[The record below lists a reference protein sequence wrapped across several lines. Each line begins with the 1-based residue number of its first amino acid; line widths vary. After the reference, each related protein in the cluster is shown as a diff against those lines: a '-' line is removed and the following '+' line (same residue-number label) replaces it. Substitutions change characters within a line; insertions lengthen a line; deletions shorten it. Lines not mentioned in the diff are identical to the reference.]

1 MQTLFARR
9 MSNVHK
15 SFIREIMKVI
25 GDPEVISF
33 AGGLPNPDF
42 FPVQAVAR
50 AAQQVLQQSGRD
62 ALQYSTTEGYQ
73 PLREYIASR
82 YRQKWGWEVDPAQI
96 LITNGSQQ
104 GIDLVGKVFLNQG
117 DGVLL
122 ERPGYL
128 GAIQALMMYEP
139 KLVAVDLQDDGIDI
153 EQLRQTLAAHPVKLF
168 YAVPSFQNPSGLT
181 YSAEKRQVVA
191 QTLADYNMVF
201 LEDDPYHELRFM
213 GQEKPPLKHYLQDQG
228 ILLGSFSKII
238 SPGLRL
244 GWVYASPEIME
255 KVVIAKQGADLH
267 SNYLAQRIVHRYLQD
282 NDLEQ
287 HLAQVR
293 AAYRR
298 QRNVMIEAIEELF
311 PAEVQVTRPEG
322 GMFVWVTLPERMSA
336 LDLLEHAA
344 RLKVAFVPGQPFYID
359 GGGHNSMRLNFSSS
373 DEATIE
379 EGIKRMAQAIKKL
392 WVPA

>member
-1 MQTLFARR
+1 MQNLFARR
-9 MSNVHK
+9 MSNVQK

-33 AGGLPNPDF
+33 AGGLPNPNL

-50 AAQQVLQQSGRD
+50 ATQQVLQESGRD
-62 ALQYSTTEGYQ
+62 ALQYSTSEGYG
-73 PLREYIASR
+73 PLREYVVSR
-82 YRQKWGWEVDPAQI
+82 YQQKWGWEVDPAQI
-96 LITNGSQQ
+96 IITNGSQQ
-104 GIDLVGKVFLNQG
+104 GIDLTGKVFLNQG

-128 GAIQALMMYEP
+128 GAIQALTMYEP
-139 KLVAVDLQDDGIDI
+139 KFVSVSLQDDGIDV
-153 EQLRQTLAAHPVKLF
+153 EQLRQTLATHPVKLF
-168 YAVPSFQNPSGLT
+168 YAVPNFHNPSGLT
-181 YSAEKRQVVA
+181 YSSEKRQEVA
-191 QTLADYNMVF
+191 RTLADHNLVC

-213 GQEKPPLKHYLQDQG
+213 GQDKPPLKHYLQDQG
-228 ILLGSFSKII
+228 VLLGSFSKIV
-238 SPGLRL
+238 SPGIRL
-244 GWVYASPEIME
+244 GWVYASREIME
-255 KVVIAKQGADLH
+255 KVLIAKQGADLH

-282 NDLEQ
+282 NDLEA

-293 AAYRR
+293 DVYRR
-298 QRNVMIEAIEELF
+298 QRNVMVEAIEELF
-311 PAEVQVTRPEG
+311 PEEVQVTRPEG

-336 LDLLEHAA
+336 LELLEHAA

-359 GGGHNSMRLNFSSS
+359 GGGHNSMRLNFSCS

-379 EGIKRMAQAIKKL
+379 EGIKRLAQAIKKL

>member
-1 MQTLFARR
+1 MQNLFARR

-42 FPVQAVAR
+42 FPVQAVAE
-50 AAQQVLQQSGRD
+50 ATQQVLKESGRD
-62 ALQYSTTEGYQ
+62 ALQYSTSEGYG

-82 YRQKWGWEVDPAQI
+82 YRQKWGWDVDPAQI
-96 LITNGSQQ
+96 IITNGSQQ

-117 DGVLL
+117 DSVLL

-128 GAIQALMMYEP
+128 GAIQALTMYEP
-139 KLVAVDLQDDGIDI
+139 KFVSVPLREDGIDI
-153 EQLRQTLAAHPVKLF
+153 DQLRQTLAAQPVKLF
-168 YAVPSFQNPSGLT
+168 YAVPNFQNPSGLT
-181 YSAEKRQVVA
+181 YSGEKRQEVA
-191 QTLADYNMVF
+191 HVLADYNLVF

-213 GQEKPPLKHYLQDQG
+213 GQDQPPLKHYLQDQAV
-228 ILLGSFSKII
+228 LLGSFSKII
-238 SPGLRL
+238 APGVRL
-244 GWVYASPEIME
+244 GWVYASRPIME
-255 KVVIAKQGADLH
+255 KVLIAKQGADLH
-267 SNYLAQRIVHRYLQD
+267 SNYLAQRIVHRYVQD
-282 NDLEQ
+282 NNLEE

-293 AAYRR
+293 AVYRR
-298 QRNVMIEAIEELF
+298 QRNVMVEAIEELF
-311 PAEVQVTRPEG
+311 PEEVQFTRPEG

-336 LDLLEHAA
+336 LELLEHAA

-359 GGGHNSMRLNFSSS
+359 GGGHNTMRLSFSSS

-379 EGIKRMAQAIKKL
+379 EGVKRLAQAIKNL
-392 WVPA
+392 WTPA